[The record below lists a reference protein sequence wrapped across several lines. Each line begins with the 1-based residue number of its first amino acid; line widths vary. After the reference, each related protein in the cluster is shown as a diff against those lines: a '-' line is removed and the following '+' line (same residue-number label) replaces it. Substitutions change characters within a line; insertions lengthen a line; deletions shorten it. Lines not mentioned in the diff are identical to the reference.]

1 MLNRTLLIT
10 QCLKFGDSVDFA
22 DAGEAAEVCGEF
34 GEVGEVECFDDE
46 FDVGGDAVGVGF

>member
-1 MLNRTLLIT
+1 M
-10 QCLKFGDSVDFA
+10 DFA

-34 GEVGEVECFDDE
+34 GEVGEVEGFDDE